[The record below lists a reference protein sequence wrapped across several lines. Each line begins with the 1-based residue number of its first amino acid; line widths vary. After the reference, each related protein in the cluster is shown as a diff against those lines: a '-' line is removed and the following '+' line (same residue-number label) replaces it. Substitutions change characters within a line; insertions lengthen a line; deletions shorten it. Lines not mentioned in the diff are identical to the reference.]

1 MRVAISSAAARM
13 LDPGRKAGLIGCLR
27 LKHVAVRD
35 HRHER
40 GDEAVRGGA
49 NERAL
54 PRLGLRHRSQGAS
67 RCRPRHGERR
77 SLLRKLSFYSPL
89 HAKAISACPG
99 SKLRGGLHGGTRQYT
114 AAFPLITP
122 VFLETARFFTPH

>member
-1 MRVAISSAAARM
+1 MCMSMSAMRVAISSAAARM

-54 PRLGLRHRSQGAS
+54 PRPGLRHRSQGAS
-67 RCRPRHGERR
+67 RCRPHHGERHEEDR
-77 SLLRKLSFYSPL
+77 D
-89 HAKAISACPG
+89 A
-99 SKLRGGLHGGTRQYT
+99 GGEAPQPE
-114 AAFPLITP
+114 AA
-122 VFLETARFFTPH
+122 